1 LGEKEAKGEEKGG
14 VDVTTATNE
23 SRLGRRGG
31 VSRCLDSVW

>member
-23 SRLGRRGG
+23 SRL
-31 VSRCLDSVW
+31 CLDGWCGREREGF